1 MAVTVNGGFF
11 FFKCSDKEIAEMKA
25 ANNTREK
32 KPTFG
37 TLQQS
42 CKHVLGILLR
52 GLNQLLGLK
61 AEKANPTHS
70 WIGGSLVV

>member
-1 MAVTVNGGFF
+1 VDAIKLMTVVYMAVPVNGGFF

-37 TLQQS
+37 TLQPVF
-42 CKHVLGILLR
+42 CYGV
-52 GLNQLLGLK
+52 
-61 AEKANPTHS
+61 
-70 WIGGSLVV
+70 